1 MSEHD
6 TILGHLIARMVAN
19 RHEDAA
25 TEGLAYLLDRY
36 PPIRKRFVA
45 LLRTPQE
52 DLPEELHFNTQ
63 EPSAAGRPDMCGRHD
78 GAIRVFVEVK
88 FWAALT
94 DHQPVSYLNTLA
106 KERAPTQ
113 LLFIVPERRLYLW
126 RELLER
132 VKAGN
137 LDHDYDTVLDPKT
150 VAITGRSHRQ
160 CLQIL
165 SWEAVLKA
173 LGEGADER
181 ARANLEQLAGLC
193 STSGGLEWQPLASEE
208 LRDTRAP
215 TRLQHYVDVA
225 RGVVE
230 KGCPGVFRATGQ
242 PPTWDGIGHKI
253 LFTGEGAPAAWL
265 GVNLIP
271 WRKHGRSPIWLHI
284 DKDRMPAA
292 RINTLLRDWA
302 SAQERV
308 LDEDK
313 YSVGIDIK
321 LFTDRDKQT
330 VIDDVIAQL
339 RTIGALL
346 RGGPSSTPAQ

>member
-6 TILGHLIARMVAN
+6 TILGHLIGRMVAN

-36 PPIRKRFVA
+36 PPIRKRFIA
-45 LLRTPQE
+45 LLRAPQE
-52 DLPEELHFNTQ
+52 ELPEELHFTTQ

-78 GAIRVFVEVK
+78 DAIRVFIEVK
-88 FWAALT
+88 FWAAFT

-106 KERAPTQ
+106 REPAPTQ

-126 RELLER
+126 RELLDR
-132 VKAGN
+132 VKTGA
-137 LDHDYDTVLDPKT
+137 LDHDVVRDPHT
-150 VAITGRSHRQ
+150 VAIAGRSHRQ

-173 LGEGADER
+173 LGEVADER

-193 STSGGLEWQPLASEE
+193 STSNGLEWQPLEAGE
-208 LRDTRAP
+208 LTEQQVP

-230 KGCPGVFRATGQ
+230 KGCPEVFRGTNQ
-242 PPTWDGIGHKI
+242 PPTWDGIGYKI

-271 WRKHGRSPIWLHI
+271 WRKHGRSPLWLHI

-292 RINTLLRDWA
+292 RIKALLRGWA
-302 SAQERV
+302 DAAGRV

-313 YSVGIDIK
+313 LSVLLDIQ
-321 LFTDRDKQT
+321 LLTGRDKHV

-339 RTIGALL
+339 RTIGTLL
-346 RGGPSSTPAQ
+346 RGGSSSIPAP